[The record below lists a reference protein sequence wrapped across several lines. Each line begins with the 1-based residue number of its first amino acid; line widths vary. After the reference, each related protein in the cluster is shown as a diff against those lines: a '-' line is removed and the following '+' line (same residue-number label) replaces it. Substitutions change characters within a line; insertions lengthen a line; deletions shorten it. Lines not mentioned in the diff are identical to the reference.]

1 MPALIGY
8 MVAIVVTLGGYFAGL
23 HWLVSPPDPW
33 QANPKISQ
41 SNATPAKKRV
51 AAVKPEP
58 AADAEAA
65 VSSAET
71 KAPVTAV
78 AIEGPATLETAPPQ
92 LGDKHIENAK
102 HFENAM
108 ARQTERP
115 AAAPARGPEAAR
127 AHNARRETPR
137 IETPRIKPPVHKRV
151 AVARNSERRLDE
163 RRPDERPLQM
173 MVLRTYERPDGT
185 RFSRLLPM
193 SSARNAMALQ
203 LDDGW

>member
-33 QANPKISQ
+33 QPNPKMSQ
-41 SNATPAKKRV
+41 SHATPAKKRV
-51 AAVKPEP
+51 AAVKPTEP
-58 AADAEAA
+58 AAEAEAPA
-65 VSSAET
+65 SAPET
-71 KAPVTAV
+71 KAPEATALGV
-78 AIEGPATLETAPPQ
+78 AAPAPVETAPP
-92 LGDKHIENAK
+92 LPVSDKHI
-102 HFENAM
+102 ENAM

-115 AAAPARGPEAAR
+115 AAAPARVAEAAPT
-127 AHNARRETPR
+127 AHGARRE
-137 IETPRIKPPVHKRV
+137 PPKVRPAVHKRV
-151 AVARNSERRLDE
+151 AVARNSERRLE
-163 RRPDERPLQM
+163 M

-203 LDDGW
+203 FDNGW

>member
-33 QANPKISQ
+33 QANPKVAQ
-41 SNATPAKKRV
+41 SHATPAKKRV
-51 AAVKPEP
+51 AAVKPVEP
-58 AADAEAA
+58 AAEAEASVA
-65 VSSAET
+65 STET
-71 KAPVTAV
+71 KPPDASLAIETTAPV
-78 AIEGPATLETAPPQ
+78 ETAPLPAA
-92 LGDKHIENAK
+92 DKRI
-102 HFENAM
+102 ENAM

-115 AAAPARGPEAAR
+115 AATPARAVEAAPTV
-127 AHNARRETPR
+127 HIARREA
-137 IETPRIKPPVHKRV
+137 PRIKPAVHKRV
-151 AVARNSERRLDE
+151 AVAKNSERRLE
-163 RRPDERPLQM
+163 M

-193 SSARNAMALQ
+193 SSARSAMALQ

>member
-33 QANPKISQ
+33 QSNPKMSQ
-41 SNATPAKKRV
+41 SHATPAKKRV
-51 AAVKPEP
+51 AAVKPAES
-58 AADAEAA
+58 AAEAETP
-65 VSSAET
+65 VSSPET
-71 KAPVTAV
+71 KAPAAV
-78 AIEGPATLETAPPQ
+78 AVAAPAPVEAAPLQ
-92 LGDKHIENAK
+92 VGDKHI
-102 HFENAM
+102 ENAM

-115 AAAPARGPEAAR
+115 AAAPARATEATAT
-127 AHNARRETPR
+127 AHSARRETQKV
-137 IETPRIKPPVHKRV
+137 KPAVHKRV
-151 AVARNSERRLDE
+151 AVARNSERRLE
-163 RRPDERPLQM
+163 M

-203 LDDGW
+203 LDNGW